1 MIRVISL
8 FGMAGGFLVISP
20 SLRGT
25 VLFGLG
31 RATFFLDKYG
41 PYSYI
46 LLALGLGG
54 AAIISLTSSKPQ

>member
-1 MIRVISL
+1 
-8 FGMAGGFLVISP
+8 MAGGFLVISP

-25 VLFGLG
+25 ALFGLG
-31 RATFFLDKYG
+31 QATFFLDKYS

-54 AAIISLTSSKPQ
+54 AAIFSLTSSKPQ